1 MLNCR
6 EDFKNGKIE
15 KYDYMYEMHKG
26 YKFLYEYSKLIKDT
40 RCLKIEITG
49 KDVIYIFNS
58 LGMEIKMTCLS
69 HDRTSVPFTFLDFG
83 GYDTP
88 ETKLLCSKKLIK
100 DDAIIFDVGANLGWY
115 TIHWLKK
122 FPNCKVYPFEPVRET
137 FDKLLDNVVL
147 NGLKPYRVQN
157 LALSNVNGE
166 SEFYVDLERV
176 GASSM
181 VNLRDTDKAIIEK
194 CRTQKLD
201 DFFFKVGLNRLD
213 FIKIDVEGAEKLVI
227 DGGINTIKSLKPII
241 YCELLRKWSAKFG
254 YHPQDVVK
262 LLAEI
267 GYKCFYLDGENEL
280 QRIYEIDD
288 QTSQT
293 NFLFIYQ

>member
-1 MLNCR
+1 
-6 EDFKNGKIE
+6 
-15 KYDYMYEMHKG
+15 
-26 YKFLYEYSKLIKDT
+26 
-40 RCLKIEITG
+40 
-49 KDVIYIFNS
+49 
-58 LGMEIKMTCLS
+58 
-69 HDRTSVPFTFLDFG
+69 
-83 GYDTP
+83 
-88 ETKLLCSKKLIK
+88 
-100 DDAIIFDVGANLGWY
+100 
-115 TIHWLKK
+115 
-122 FPNCKVYPFEPVRET
+122 
-137 FDKLLDNVVL
+137 
-147 NGLKPYRVQN
+147 
-157 LALSNVNGE
+157 
-166 SEFYVDLERV
+166 
-176 GASSM
+176 
-181 VNLRDTDKAIIEK
+181 
-194 CRTQKLD
+194 
-201 DFFFKVGLNRLD
+201 VGLNRLD